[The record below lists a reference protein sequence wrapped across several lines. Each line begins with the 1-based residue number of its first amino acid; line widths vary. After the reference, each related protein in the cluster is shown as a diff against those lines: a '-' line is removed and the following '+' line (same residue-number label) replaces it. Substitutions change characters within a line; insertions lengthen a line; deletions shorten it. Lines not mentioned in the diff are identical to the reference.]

1 MSNSSSERSVKFS
14 RLRSFNGAIAHCLG
28 TLGRQRRS
36 PSNQPLLNSQAFRR
50 FLSLF
55 VFFGGWQL
63 LCIAKFN
70 FFINF
75 EFLPS
80 PWEVLGATLKFF
92 SGNFTVHLQA
102 SVIRVLAG
110 FIAAAVLGI
119 GLGILIG
126 WFQKIEDLIFL
137 PLELLRPIPAVAWIP
152 LAILMFPDAEAGMI
166 YITFIG
172 AFFPILISTIRGV
185 ESTDLLLLRVGQC
198 LGARQWHIF
207 KDIVVPGAMPNIAS
221 GLVIGMGNSWFCL
234 VTAEILAGRYGI
246 GYITWESYVTSNYP
260 PIVMGMLLIGLMGA
274 FSAYAVDRLTCLLM
288 PWRVT
293 KKRSA

>member
-1 MSNSSSERSVKFS
+1 MSNSSSDHSVRSS
-14 RLRSFNGAIAHCLG
+14 RLRSFNRAIAHCFTVLR
-28 TLGRQRRS
+28 RQKRS
-36 PSNQPLLNSQAFRR
+36 PSNQPLINSKAFRR

-63 LCIAKFN
+63 LCIAKFK

-80 PWEVLGATLKFF
+80 PWEVLGATLEFF
-92 SGNFTVHLQA
+92 SGNFRVHLQA
-102 SVIRVLAG
+102 SAIRVLAG
-110 FIAAAVLGI
+110 FTAAAALGI

-152 LAILMFPDAEAGMI
+152 LAILMFPNAEAGMI

-274 FSAYAVDRLTCLLM
+274 LSAYAVDRLTCLLM

-293 KKRSA
+293 KKQST